1 MSRQEI
7 MNKINQIAQAEMH
20 DKAAYH
26 ELKNEQDRLSDTG
39 IDSFDFIMLYMK
51 LGEQFGI
58 DNKYFKEG
66 LSDSNPTMN
75 VLIDFIEAHLN
86 KAA

>member
-7 MNKINQIAQAEMH
+7 MNKINQIALAEMH
-20 DKAAYH
+20 DKAAYN
-26 ELKNEQDRLSDTG
+26 ELVSEEDRLSDTG
-39 IDSFDFIMLYMK
+39 IDSFDFIMFYMK

-58 DNKYFKEG
+58 DNKYFKEK
-66 LSDSNPTMN
+66 LPDSNPTAQ
-75 VLIDFIEAHLN
+75 VLIDFIEAHSS